1 MNIHVS
7 HSAPTFDGR
16 PITTA
21 ENEERGE
28 GEMEREGD
36 IERVG
41 EGENERK
48 KVRET

>member
-28 GEMEREGD
+28 GELERGRET
-36 IERVG
+36 ESVG